1 MGFLKWPL
9 LRFAAPWSNRSSR
22 LDVWGYGLHPSRG
35 VDVVTFTLSLL
46 SLYCISVV
54 ELVVFEGCWI
64 LTVSFTGRKGLF
76 FSSGI

>member
-1 MGFLKWPL
+1 
-9 LRFAAPWSNRSSR
+9 
-22 LDVWGYGLHPSRG
+22 
-35 VDVVTFTLSLL
+35 
-46 SLYCISVV
+46 VV